1 MLCRIRLPSQPGT
14 RHNAYAGL
22 PWARPDFIT
31 PQPGHADARGHRL
44 NLAHVIMPEMAPYR
58 QGRLS
63 SEHCCGMLLHARA
76 GGPWHI
82 LNCHGGLLRRASCL
96 QAQLRHAVAGGRL
109 CNLANMIMP
118 TLACFRQGQLLHS
131 TAVAC

>member
-58 QGRLS
+58 QGRL
-63 SEHCCGMLLHARA
+63 
-76 GGPWHI
+76 
-82 LNCHGGLLRRASCL
+82 L
-96 QAQLRHAVAGGRL
+96 QNTV
-109 CNLANMIMP
+109 
-118 TLACFRQGQLLHS
+118 
-131 TAVAC
+131 VACCCMHVRGDPGTF